1 MPLEQ
6 LLVPFD
12 ASLGY
17 VTASKGLD
25 QVDLCAVKA
34 SLAEAAANEV
44 VGHAQQAVE
53 WAVLASR
60 HASAARTA
68 NEAAEAAVLQV
79 SLVNCL

>member
-53 WAVLASR
+53 WAVLSSR
-60 HASAARTA
+60 HASVARTA